1 MNPLVVGSNPT
12 GPSSSVGGAFCK
24 LGQVGAD
31 GRLYGLNKNEQGKST
46 VYGLM
51 KSLPAY
57 DEVRSRV
64 IAAVIDAVEGKPIP
78 TFGLQ

>member
-1 MNPLVVGSNPT
+1 M
-12 GPSSSVGGAFCK
+12 
-24 LGQVGAD
+24 
-31 GRLYGLNKNEQGKST
+31 NEQGKST

-51 KSLPAY
+51 KSLPSY

-78 TFGLQ
+78 KFGLQ